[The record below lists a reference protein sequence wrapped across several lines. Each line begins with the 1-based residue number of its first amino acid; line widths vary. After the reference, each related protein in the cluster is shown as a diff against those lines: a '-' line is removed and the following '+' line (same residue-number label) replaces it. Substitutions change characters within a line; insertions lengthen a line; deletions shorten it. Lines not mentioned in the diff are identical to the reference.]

1 MVWKKVQWTI
11 YYFDRFEEPDEEF
24 IKKYPR
30 IIPDSLRAKDERRK
44 EKRVALKERKQK
56 EKEVKRQEIERL
68 KALKYKEIQAK
79 IEKIKEASGNQD
91 IDLGVCY
98 KWIILYTHYLVCD
111 RDKRNILHYI
121 FYLPV

>member
-1 MVWKKVQWTI
+1 MRKELKVWRNVPWI
-11 YYFDRFEEPDEEF
+11 RHSFNRFEEPDEEF

-30 IIPDSLRAKDERRK
+30 IISDSLRTKDERRK
-44 EKRVALKERKQK
+44 EKRLAVKERKQK

-91 IDLGVCY
+91 IDLGVCMF
-98 KWIILYTHYLVCD
+98 V
-111 RDKRNILHYI
+111 
-121 FYLPV
+121 